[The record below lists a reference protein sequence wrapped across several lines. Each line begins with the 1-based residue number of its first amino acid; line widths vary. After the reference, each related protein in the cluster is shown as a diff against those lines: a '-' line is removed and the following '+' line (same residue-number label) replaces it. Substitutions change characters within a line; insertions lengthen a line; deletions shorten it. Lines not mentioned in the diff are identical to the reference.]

1 MIETFAKEF
10 FKIANERAISALK
23 GLGRGVIEG
32 GSKGLLLGV
41 ANPIM
46 MMRYMGDP
54 SDEKKDDYKKSII
67 YSGLLGAALGG
78 ISGGVGNAIN
88 KGVSKTNIQRELY
101 SINDSKFTPLAIGTI
116 ENETIDNALNAK
128 KVLGKTQL
136 LLPIAGSLLTIKK
149 KEEPK
154 N

>member
-1 MIETFAKEF
+1 MIENFAKEF
-10 FKIANERAISALK
+10 YKIANERVVSALK
-23 GLGRGVIEG
+23 GLGHGLIEG

-46 MMRYMGDP
+46 MMRYMSDP

-78 ISGGVGNAIN
+78 IGGGVGNAIN
-88 KGVSKTNIQRELY
+88 KGVSKTNVQRELY
-101 SINDSKFTPLAIGTI
+101 GLNDGKFTPLAVGMVEK
-116 ENETIDNALNAK
+116 ENIDNALNAK
-128 KVLGKTQL
+128 KVLSKTQL